1 MDSKKLIRS
10 IIIQKEM
17 KSISQRLENVK
28 KLQAKRWE
36 NEDHWDT
43 LNELLVKE
51 LDEILLI
58 EPENTSALI
67 NIGAI
72 YSDMGENEKALE
84 YLRMALNLGSED
96 KNLFVNLAIVMI
108 YMEKHQAEY
117 LEYLEDA
124 EGKVENPLTFK
135 AYFDPQSH

>member
-1 MDSKKLIRS
+1 MN
-10 IIIQKEM
+10 
-17 KSISQRLENVK
+17 SISQRLENVK
-28 KLQAKRWE
+28 KLQAKRWQ

-43 LNELLVKE
+43 LNDLLIKE

-72 YSDMGENEKALE
+72 YSDMGENEKALH
-84 YLRMALNLGSED
+84 YLKKALSLGSED

-117 LEYLEDA
+117 LEYLEEA
-124 EGKVENPLTFK
+124 EDKIENPLTFK

>member
-1 MDSKKLIRS
+1 MKEDL
-10 IIIQKEM
+10 QKEM

-72 YSDMGENEKALE
+72 YSDIGENEKALE

>member
-1 MDSKKLIRS
+1 MNTITL
-10 IIIQKEM
+10 
-17 KSISQRLENVK
+17 RLENVK

-36 NEDHWDT
+36 NEDHWDDI
-43 LNELLVKE
+43 NEILIKE

-58 EPENTSALI
+58 EPQNTSALI

-72 YSDMGENEKALE
+72 YSDMGENETAILYLKTALE
-84 YLRMALNLGSED
+84 LGSED
-96 KNLFVNLAIVMI
+96 KNLFINLAIVMI

-124 EGKVENPLTFK
+124 EGKIEDPLTFK

>member
-1 MDSKKLIRS
+1 MKEDL
-10 IIIQKEM
+10 QKEM

>member
-1 MDSKKLIRS
+1 MNNIV
-10 IIIQKEM
+10 
-17 KSISQRLENVK
+17 QRLENVK
-28 KLQAKRWE
+28 KLQAKRWQ

-43 LNELLVKE
+43 LNDLLIKE
-51 LDEILLI
+51 LDEILFI
-58 EPENTSALI
+58 EPKNTSALI

-72 YSDMGENEKALE
+72 YSDMGENEKALH
-84 YLRMALNLGSED
+84 YLKMALNLGSED

-117 LEYLEDA
+117 LEYLEEA
-124 EGKVENPLTFK
+124 EEKVENPLTFK

>member
-1 MDSKKLIRS
+1 MSTITT
-10 IIIQKEM
+10 
-17 KSISQRLENVK
+17 RLENVK

-36 NEDHWDT
+36 NEDHWDA
-43 LNELLVKE
+43 LNDLLVKE

-84 YLRMALNLGSED
+84 YLKRALHLGSKD
-96 KNLFVNLAIVMI
+96 KNLFVNLAIVLV
-108 YMEKHQAEY
+108 YMEKHQEEY
-117 LEYLEDA
+117 LEYLEEA
-124 EGKVENPLTFK
+124 EDKTEDPLTFK
-135 AYFDPQSH
+135 AYFDPQSR

>member
-1 MDSKKLIRS
+1 MN
-10 IIIQKEM
+10 
-17 KSISQRLENVK
+17 SISQRLENVK
-28 KLQAKRWE
+28 KLQAKRWQ

-43 LNELLVKE
+43 LNDLLVKE

-67 NIGAI
+67 NIGAV
-72 YSDMGENEKALE
+72 YSDMGENEKALY
-84 YLRMALNLGSED
+84 YLKKALKLGSED

-117 LEYLEDA
+117 LEYLEEA
-124 EGKVENPLTFK
+124 EGKVENSLTFK

>member
-1 MDSKKLIRS
+1 MSNIP
-10 IIIQKEM
+10 
-17 KSISQRLENVK
+17 QRLENVK

-36 NEDHWDT
+36 NEDHWDE
-43 LNELLVKE
+43 LNDLLVKE

-72 YSDMGENEKALE
+72 YSDMGENERALN
-84 YLRMALNLGSED
+84 YLKMALNLGSED

-124 EGKVENPLTFK
+124 EGKIENPLTFK